1 VIDENEVG
9 QYANSL
15 PEDGDDAAA
24 GLLELGGMRAPPGVG
39 GQSMEEEHYGSDQD
53 SDIDESFPRG
63 GRGGQEGSTT
73 NKAARDR
80 IDNVANSYN
89 GSTAWAYATRKDDF
103 PPNRNKCNK
112 FVCDVLQE
120 AGAPISV
127 HVDGQPRCA
136 RAEELANPGWN
147 PKGWRQLGPGEAP
160 QPGDVAAYRLEGED
174 RTEDGSGH
182 TGIITS
188 GGVGNMS
195 AHHNDVRGVTGQ
207 FGSNSQMDRISGV
220 IYRRYVGE

>member
-1 VIDENEVG
+1 MIDENEVG

-24 GLLELGGMRAPPGVG
+24 ELLELGGMRAPPGVG

-120 AGAPISV
+120 AGHRLVSMLTVNRA
-127 HVDGQPRCA
+127 A
-136 RAEELANPGWN
+136 RARKSWQIRAGIRKAGGNSVQVKRRNREMWRHIGW
-147 PKGWRQLGPGEAP
+147 KGKTARKMGPATP
-160 QPGDVAAYRLEGED
+160 ALSPVAALA
-174 RTEDGSGH
+174 
-182 TGIITS
+182 I
-188 GGVGNMS
+188 
-195 AHHNDVRGVTGQ
+195 
-207 FGSNSQMDRISGV
+207 
-220 IYRRYVGE
+220 